1 MVKKSNFLIA
11 GAALIVAGSITT
23 YLYFR
28 SVTAKVSSP
37 LKTAQVVPESAIMAT
52 FFHPNQK
59 AITKLQQF
67 GTPEAKELISR
78 SYAEFQQENLAET
91 NIDWEKDIKPWVG
104 GIMLAF
110 VPAEEGQGTDPVNI
124 LMVVGIK
131 NKFQALRFA
140 TKLQGEDESQVIKRE
155 YQGVTIREVTDETG
169 KTFNLAI
176 LGDYLAIAPMAG
188 AVEAAIDTFRGES
201 SLAMRENTAKSLQE
215 SAGVENAIAT
225 VFIPNYGQF
234 VREFADELPENQK
247 LSAASLEQFEAIDSM
262 VMGIGVDDGG
272 VRLRAL
278 TKFVSPLSPE
288 QTKPVSGKILQRF
301 PAETMMLM
309 SGMGISQAW
318 AEFTSQAENNED
330 LQDVVEEVRSLFVDF
345 GLDVDREVF
354 GWMDGEFALG
364 LIASNQG
371 VLATT
376 GFGGAMV
383 FETSDRSTAEK
394 LIEKLNLMATENA
407 GLALREI
414 QVGRQ
419 SVTQWQ
425 VAGIGAFL
433 GYGWLDDNSLFVV
446 LGEPLMEGIVNMSGD
461 RLIGSEGFEQITGTL
476 PESNQG
482 YFYLDM
488 ERTMVWVNR
497 YPFANVVIPSDLKAI
512 LNSIRGIGV
521 TSSWSDDLTNEMEM
535 LVAF

>member
-11 GAALIVAGSITT
+11 GAALIAAGSITT

-28 SVTAKVSSP
+28 NVAAKVSSP
-37 LKTAQVVPESAIMAT
+37 LKTAQIVPESAIMAT

-91 NIDWEKDIKPWVG
+91 NIDWEKDIQPWMG
-104 GIMLAF
+104 GVMLAF

-131 NKFQALRFA
+131 NKLQALRFA

-176 LGDYLAIAPMAG
+176 LGDYLAIAPMAA
-188 AVEAAIDTFRGES
+188 AVEAAIDTFRGET
-201 SLAMRENTAKSLQE
+201 SLAMRQNTESLQE

-234 VREFADELPENQK
+234 VREFADELPESQK
-247 LSAASLEQFEAIDSM
+247 LSAASLEQFEEIDWM
-262 VMGIGVDDGG
+262 VMGIGVDDEG
-272 VRLRAL
+272 VRLRAM
-278 TKFVSPLSPE
+278 TKLVSPLSRE
-288 QTKPVSGKILQRF
+288 KTKPVSGKILQRF
-301 PAETMMLM
+301 PAETMMSI

-318 AEFTSQAENNED
+318 SEFTTEAEDNED
-330 LQDVVEEVRSLFVDF
+330 LQVVLEQVRNLFVDF

-376 GFGGAMV
+376 GFGGAMI

-394 LIEKLNLMATENA
+394 LIENLNFMAKENA
-407 GLALREI
+407 GLGLREI
-414 QVGRQ
+414 EVGGQ

-461 RLIGSEGFEQITGTL
+461 RLIGSEGFERIVGSL
-476 PESNQG
+476 PRSNQG

-488 ERTMVWVNR
+488 ERAMVWVNR
-497 YPFANVVIPSDLKAI
+497 YPFVNVVIPSDLKAI
-512 LNSIRGIGV
+512 LNSIRGIGI

-535 LVAF
+535 LVAL